1 MRTFSKTALISASA
15 AGFLCLGCFF
25 ASPEAGNGAY
35 TPGATCGARAHDKKP
50 KAEVKPEFPPA
61 PPGELDRAKLASAVW
76 TMGGSFQTPILPKS
90 GDLEDVTIFGRSEA
104 TEKQMVDFIL
114 RRNPTPDISCT
125 VEEIVSYY
133 YEEAGREGIRADI
146 ALCQACK
153 ETGFFKYGG
162 DVTADQNNY
171 CGLGA
176 TGNHEPGAR
185 FETARLGVRAHIQHL
200 MVYTTTRRPETE
212 VIDPRYE
219 LVIEKRPDI
228 HGIVKTW
235 TGLNGKWAVPGT
247 YYGQD
252 ILNLWRQAKVPDGSP
267 TSLLNASEAVRRAP
281 DDPNAYIRRAV
292 ARFYAGETERAVL
305 DYDKAIELSPSA
317 EAYLDRAICYEALHD
332 LAKAEAD
339 YTAAIALDPMMPQPW
354 YNRGNLYLLADRYK
368 DAIADFERELALNPQ
383 SADARVGIGIAHA
396 KLGDYEAAWKDF
408 FIVTDEIHDNNEAAL
423 ANQKIMMDAVKG
435 KKK

>member
-1 MRTFSKTALISASA
+1 MKTFSKTALISASA

-25 ASPEAGNGAY
+25 ASPEAGNSSYA
-35 TPGATCGARAHDKKP
+35 PGATCGARAHDKKV
-50 KAEVKPEFPPA
+50 KAEEKVQFPPA
-61 PPGELDRAKLASAVW
+61 PPGELDVEKLTAAAWSMGAS
-76 TMGGSFQTPILPKS
+76 FETPVLPK
-90 GDLEDVTIFGRSEA
+90 GRDLEDVTIFGRAEA

-125 VEEIVSYY
+125 VEELVHYY

-185 FETARLGVRAHIQHL
+185 FETAQLGVRAHIQHL

-212 VIDPRYE
+212 LVDPRYE

-228 HGIVKTW
+228 YGVVKMW

-281 DDPNAYIRRAV
+281 DDPNVYVRRAV
-292 ARFYAGETERAVL
+292 ARFYAGELERAIL

-339 YTAAIALDPMMPQPW
+339 YTAAIALDPLLSQPW
-354 YNRGNLYLLADRYK
+354 LNRGHLYLLADRWK
-368 DAIADFERELALNPQ
+368 DAIADFERELALSPQ

-396 KLGDYEAAWKDF
+396 KMGDYKAAWKDF

>member
-1 MRTFSKTALISASA
+1 MKTFSKTALVSASA

-25 ASPEAGNGAY
+25 ASPGANNSSY
-35 TPGATCGARAHDKKP
+35 APGATCGARAHDKQEKE
-50 KAEVKPEFPPA
+50 KRAEFPPA
-61 PPGELDRAKLASAVW
+61 PAGELDRAKLKDAVW
-76 TMGGSFQTPILPKS
+76 TMAPSYSTPVLPAG
-90 GDLEDVTIFGRSEA
+90 GDLEDVTIFGRAEA

-114 RRNPTPDISCT
+114 RRNPAPKLSCM
-125 VEEIVSYY
+125 VEEIVRYY
-133 YEEAGREGIRADI
+133 YEEAGGEGVRADI
-146 ALCQACK
+146 ALCQVCK
-153 ETGFFKYGG
+153 ETGFFNYGG
-162 DVTADQNNY
+162 DVSPDQNNY

-212 VIDPRYE
+212 IVDPRYE

-228 HGIVKTW
+228 HGVVKTW

-267 TSLLNASEAVRRAP
+267 TSVLNASEAVRRAP

-305 DYDKAIELSPSA
+305 DYDKAIALSPSA
-317 EAYLDRAICYEALHD
+317 EAYFDRALCHEALKD

-339 YTAAIALDPMMPQPW
+339 YTAAIALDPMLPQPW
-354 YNRGNLYLLADRYK
+354 YNRGNLYLLADRWK

-383 SADARVGIGIAHA
+383 MADARVGIGLAHA
-396 KLGDYEAAWKDF
+396 KMGDYEAAWKDF
-408 FIVTDEIHDNNEAAL
+408 YTVTNKIHDNNQAAL
-423 ANQKIMMDAVKG
+423 ENQKIMMDAVKG

>member
-1 MRTFSKTALISASA
+1 MKTFSKAVLISASA

-25 ASPEAGNGAY
+25 ASPEAGNSVYA
-35 TPGATCGARAHDKKP
+35 PGATCGAKAHDKQDAEKP
-50 KAEVKPEFPPA
+50 VEFPPA
-61 PPGELDRAKLASAVW
+61 PPGKLDTEKLKAAAWVGGASY
-76 TMGGSFQTPILPKS
+76 TLPVLPQG
-90 GDLEDVTIFGRSEA
+90 GDLEDVTIFGRAEA

-114 RRNPTPDISCT
+114 RRNPTPKLSCT

-153 ETGFFKYGG
+153 ETGFFNYGG
-162 DVTADQNNY
+162 DVSPDQNNY

-185 FETARLGVRAHIQHL
+185 FATARLGVRAHIQHL

-212 VIDPRYE
+212 IVDPRYE
-219 LVIEKRPDI
+219 LVIEKHPEI
-228 HGIVKTW
+228 YGIVKTW

-252 ILNLWRQAKVPDGSP
+252 IMNLWRQAKVPDGSP
-267 TSLLNASEAVRRAP
+267 TSILNASEAVRRAP

-292 ARFYAGETERAVL
+292 ARFYAGQMENAIL
-305 DYDKAIELSPSA
+305 DYNKAIRLSPSA
-317 EAYLDRAICYEALHD
+317 EAFFDRALCYEALHD
-332 LAKAEAD
+332 LVKAQKD
-339 YTAAIALDPMMPQPW
+339 YAAAIALDPRMPQPW
-354 YNRGNLYLLADRYK
+354 YNLGNLYLLADQYK
-368 DAIADFERELALNPQ
+368 NAIANFERELALIPQ
-383 SADARVGIGIAHA
+383 MADARVGIGIAHE

-408 FIVTDEIHDNNEAAL
+408 YTVTNEIHDNNVAAL
-423 ANQKIMMDAVKG
+423 ANQKIMLDAVKG
-435 KKK
+435 RKK

>member
-1 MRTFSKTALISASA
+1 MKTFSKAALISASA

-25 ASPEAGNGAY
+25 ASPDTGSSAY
-35 TPGATCGARAHDKKP
+35 VPGATCGARAHDKKN
-50 KAEVKPEFPPA
+50 KAEEKVEFPSA
-61 PPGELDRAKLASAVW
+61 PPGELDKAKLDAAAWAMGASY
-76 TMGGSFQTPILPKS
+76 STPVLPKS
-90 GDLEDVTIFGRSEA
+90 GDLEDVTIFGRAEA
-104 TEKQMVDFIL
+104 TENQMVDFIL
-114 RRNPTPDISCT
+114 RRNPAPSLSCT
-125 VEEIVSYY
+125 VEEIVGYY

-162 DVTADQNNY
+162 DVTPDQNNY

-185 FETARLGVRAHIQHL
+185 FETAQLGVRAHIQHL

-212 VIDPRYE
+212 IVDPRYE
-219 LVIEKRPDI
+219 LVIERRPDI
-228 HGIVKTW
+228 HGIVKMW

-281 DDPNAYIRRAV
+281 NDPNAYIRRAV
-292 ARFYAGETERAVL
+292 ARFYAGQTERAIL

-317 EAYLDRAICYEALHD
+317 EAYFDRALCYEVLKD

-339 YTAAIALDPMMPQPW
+339 YTAAVALDPMMPQPW
-354 YNRGNLYLLADRYK
+354 YNRGNLYLLADRWQS
-368 DAIADFERELALNPQ
+368 AIGDFERELALNPQ
-383 SADARVGIGIAHA
+383 MADARVGIGLAHA

-408 FIVTDEIHDNNEAAL
+408 YTVTNEIHDNNEAAL
-423 ANQKIMMDAVKG
+423 ENQRIMMSAVK
-435 KKK
+435 KK

>member
-1 MRTFSKTALISASA
+1 MKTFSKAALVSASV

-25 ASPEAGNGAY
+25 ASPGAGNSAY
-35 TPGATCGARAHDKKP
+35 TPGATCGA
-50 KAEVKPEFPPA
+50 KAQDARVEFPPA
-61 PPGELDRAKLASAVW
+61 PTGTLDKTKLESAVW
-76 TMGGSFQTPILPKS
+76 SMGEPYALPILPKG
-90 GDLEDVTIFGRSEA
+90 GDLEDVTIFGRAEA

-114 RRNPTPDISCT
+114 RRNPAPNLSCT
-125 VEEIVSYY
+125 VEEIVKYY

-162 DVTADQNNY
+162 DVTPDQNNY

-185 FETARLGVRAHIQHL
+185 FETAQLGVRAHIQHL
-200 MVYTTTRRPETE
+200 MVYTTTRRPETDI
-212 VIDPRYE
+212 VDPRYE

-228 HGIVKTW
+228 HGVVKMW

-292 ARFYAGETERAVL
+292 ARFYAGETERAIL

-317 EAYLDRAICYEALHD
+317 EAYFDRGLCYEKLKD

-339 YTAAIALDPMMPQPW
+339 YTAAIALDPLLPQAW
-354 YNRGNLYLLADRYK
+354 HNRGCLYMLADRWQS
-368 DAIADFERELALNPQ
+368 AITNFEQELALNPQ
-383 SADARVGIGIAHA
+383 MADARVGIGVSHA

-408 FIVTDEIHDNNEAAL
+408 YTVTNEIHDNNEAAL

>member
-1 MRTFSKTALISASA
+1 MKTFAKTALVSASA
-15 AGFLCLGCFF
+15 VGFLCLGCFF
-25 ASPEAGNGAY
+25 ASPNADAPASA
-35 TPGATCGARAHDKKP
+35 PGATCNARAHDKKE
-50 KAEVKPEFPPA
+50 KEKPVEFPPA
-61 PPGELDRAKLASAVW
+61 PPGALDKAKLEAAAW
-76 TMGGSFQTPILPKS
+76 TMGAPYSTPVLPKG
-90 GDLEDVTIFGRSEA
+90 GDLEDVTIFGRAEA

-114 RRNPTPDISCT
+114 RRNPAPSISCT
-125 VEEIVSYY
+125 VEEIVGYY

-185 FETARLGVRAHIQHL
+185 FETPQLGVRAHIQHL

-212 VIDPRYE
+212 IVDPRYE

-228 HGIVKTW
+228 HGIVKMW
-235 TGLNGKWAVPGT
+235 TELNGKWAVPGT

-267 TSLLNASEAVRRAP
+267 TSILNASEAVRRAP

-292 ARFYAGETERAVL
+292 ARFYAGETERAIL
-305 DYDKAIELSPSA
+305 DYDKAIELAPSA
-317 EAYLDRAICYEALHD
+317 EAYYDRALCYEALHD

-339 YTAAIALDPMMPQPW
+339 YTAAIDIDPMLPQTW
-354 YNRGNLYLLADRYK
+354 YNRGQLYLLADRWQS
-368 DAIADFERELALNPQ
+368 AIADFEREIALNPQ
-383 SADARVGIGIAHA
+383 MADARVGIGLAHA
-396 KLGDYEAAWKDF
+396 KLGDYGAAWQDF
-408 FIVTDEIHDNNEAAL
+408 YTVTNEIHDNNEAAL
-423 ANQKIMMDAVKG
+423 ANQKILMDAVVKG

>member
-50 KAEVKPEFPPA
+50 KAEVKPEFPSA

-176 TGNHEPGAR
+176 TGNHEPG
-185 FETARLGVRAHIQHL
+185 V
-200 MVYTTTRRPETE
+200 
-212 VIDPRYE
+212 
-219 LVIEKRPDI
+219 
-228 HGIVKTW
+228 
-235 TGLNGKWAVPGT
+235 
-247 YYGQD
+247 
-252 ILNLWRQAKVPDGSP
+252 
-267 TSLLNASEAVRRAP
+267 
-281 DDPNAYIRRAV
+281 
-292 ARFYAGETERAVL
+292 
-305 DYDKAIELSPSA
+305 
-317 EAYLDRAICYEALHD
+317 
-332 LAKAEAD
+332 
-339 YTAAIALDPMMPQPW
+339 
-354 YNRGNLYLLADRYK
+354 
-368 DAIADFERELALNPQ
+368 DF
-383 SADARVGIGIAHA
+383 
-396 KLGDYEAAWKDF
+396 
-408 FIVTDEIHDNNEAAL
+408 
-423 ANQKIMMDAVKG
+423 
-435 KKK
+435 